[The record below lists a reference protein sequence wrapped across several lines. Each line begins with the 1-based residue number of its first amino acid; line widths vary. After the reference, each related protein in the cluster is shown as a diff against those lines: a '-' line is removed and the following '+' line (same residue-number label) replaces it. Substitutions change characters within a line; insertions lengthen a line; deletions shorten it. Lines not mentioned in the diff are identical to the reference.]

1 MSVIDCL
8 KKGVIAGDAPN
19 ELARKI
25 FLSYQTSVFTG
36 NQDVE
41 YTIRNSIKNYLKVPF
56 LSIQVTG
63 SSKTGFS
70 FFKKTKFTEGKSDLD
85 ISIISLPLYNNFLEV
100 VHRVSRGFT
109 DLSVFPLFRTQRTD
123 RQFISNLKK
132 GFINPFFMPDCN
144 EKSEWLDFF
153 RHLSNDHYLLFKE
166 INGAMYSSE
175 YFFECK
181 QAECIEEFQRDTE
194 AYDSLP
200 SKI

>member
-1 MSVIDCL
+1 MHVINSL
-8 KKGVIAGDAPN
+8 KKGIETGEHHND
-19 ELARKI
+19 LARKL
-25 FLSYQTSVFTG
+25 FLSYQTMVFKE
-36 NQDVE
+36 NEDLE
-41 YTIRNSIKNYLKVPF
+41 YIIKNTIKQHLKIPF
-56 LSIQVTG
+56 TNIQVTG

-85 ISIISLPLYNNFLEV
+85 ISIINLDLYNHFLEI
-100 VHRVSRGFT
+100 VHKETLAFT
-109 DLSVFPLFRTQRTD
+109 DLSVFPEFRGQRTD
-123 RQFISNLKK
+123 KQFIKNFQK
-132 GFINPFFMPDCN
+132 GFINPFFMPDCR

-153 RHLSNDHYLLFKE
+153 RHLSNEYFEKFKS

-181 QAECIEEFQRDTE
+181 QVECIEEFERNIR